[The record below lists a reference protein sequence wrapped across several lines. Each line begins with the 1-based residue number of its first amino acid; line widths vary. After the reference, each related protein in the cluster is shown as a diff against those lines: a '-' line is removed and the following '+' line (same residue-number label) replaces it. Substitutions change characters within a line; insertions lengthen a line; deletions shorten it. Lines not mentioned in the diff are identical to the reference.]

1 MFLKWINKMVAAP
14 LSSALFALA
23 LAVIGGQ
30 LYAMGTLAQGQ
41 VQKAQLR
48 DSQQL
53 SANIAMAS
61 CVQSSRGAALNSC
74 RLASNPAMQP

>member
-1 MFLKWINKMVAAP
+1 MFLKWINKIVGAP

-23 LAVIGGQ
+23 LAEIGGQ

-48 DSQQL
+48 DSQQV
-53 SANIAMAS
+53 SANIALAS
-61 CVQSSRGAALNSC
+61 CVQSSRGAALNNC
-74 RLASNPAMQP
+74 RAASTLASLP